1 MKYLTENCWSTGSG
15 MPIDFYEILKVLK
28 SYTIKGSK
36 IFIGSDSFISS
47 KKICFASAI
56 CVYGKNLPGRYFFTK
71 NKVENKSFNSLVS
84 RITEETRRSIEIASL
99 LIEEYNY
106 NPSLIEVHLDVSPF
120 SAGNATS
127 KFSEMLKG
135 YVQGHGLDYK
145 LKPDAWAS
153 QSIAD
158 KHSK

>member
-1 MKYLTENCWSTGSG
+1 M
-15 MPIDFYEILKVLK
+15 
-28 SYTIKGSK
+28 
-36 IFIGSDSFISS
+36 
-47 KKICFASAI
+47 
-56 CVYGKNLPGRYFFTK
+56 
-71 NKVENKSFNSLVS
+71 VS

-99 LIEEYNY
+99 LIEEYDY
-106 NPSLIEVHLDVSPF
+106 DPSFIEVHLDVSPF
-120 SAGNATS
+120 TAGNATS